1 METTRIGPVGE
12 TVDTPR
18 HRALG
23 SASRVAILRLAR
35 AAPGGV
41 TIADVAAET
50 GLHLSTV
57 RAHLDRLVEAGLL
70 VKARGGAGAPGRPAW
85 RYRAAA
91 PDPAPGSYR
100 GLAAALLDH
109 LGTDTGDGRSA
120 AARVGEAWGR
130 RLAAE
135 EPGTAPADGLLRV
148 LDWLGFA
155 PVSAAPAPGGAA
167 GAAAAEVHLRACP
180 FLDLVA
186 DNPEV
191 MCGLHL
197 GVVRGVLAELGSAAV
212 DAATLE
218 PFGAPAAC
226 VVRVPAEPGPD
237 RTVPRRDTR
246 SA

>member
-1 METTRIGPVGE
+1 METPRAGPVGE

-23 SASRVAILRLAR
+23 SASRVAILRLVR
-35 AAPGGV
+35 TAPDGV
-41 TIADVAAET
+41 TIADATAQT

-57 RAHLDRLVEAGLL
+57 RAHLDRLVETGLL
-70 VKARGGAGAPGRPAW
+70 VKARSGGGVPGRPAW

-109 LGTDTGDGRSA
+109 LGSGTGDGRSA
-120 AARVGEAWGR
+120 ATRVGEAWGR

-135 EPGTAPADGLLRV
+135 EPGAAPADGLLRV

-155 PVSAAPAPGGAA
+155 PAPAPAPAAAPGGAA
-167 GAAAAEVHLRACP
+167 AAEMHLHACP
-180 FLDLVA
+180 FLELVA

-197 GVVRGVLAELGSAAV
+197 GVVRGVLAGLGSGAA
-212 DAATLE
+212 DAAALE

-237 RTVPRRDTR
+237 RTVPR
-246 SA
+246 